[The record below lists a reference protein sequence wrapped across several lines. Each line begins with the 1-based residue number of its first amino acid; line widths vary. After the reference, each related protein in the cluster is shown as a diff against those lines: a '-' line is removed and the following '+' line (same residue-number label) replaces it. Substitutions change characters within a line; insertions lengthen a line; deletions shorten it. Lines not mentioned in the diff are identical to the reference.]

1 MRCPPPPRACALGFG
16 ESNLLTRSPVDLAL
30 ALFLTWSYWMVHPPS
45 RLRAWARCHL
55 LTLDGRF
62 NLPILRSVDRITL
75 SACTLYLV
83 FKEPEARRHRVYR
96 NGLAPFLRRLR
107 CLAARHPASPR
118 SPRRQPSR
126 GSFLGEPSKTTE
138 RSRACQ
144 ALISPA
150 ESFERP
156 DAETWEPWKGLAS
169 FRRHV
174 VASQRAFEY

>member
-83 FKEPEARRHRVYR
+83 FKEPEARRHRTSR
-96 NGLAPFLRRLR
+96 NGLEPFLRRLR

-118 SPRRQPSR
+118 SPRVQPLERVVFGGTFQDYRTLSR
-126 GSFLGEPSKTTE
+126 LSSPYFSSGIVRATRRGNLGTLEGA
-138 RSRACQ
+138 RFVQ
-144 ALISPA
+144 AP
-150 ESFERP
+150 RCGVP
-156 DAETWEPWKGLAS
+156 AS
-169 FRRHV
+169 F
-174 VASQRAFEY
+174 